1 MVDFRLRVKITG
13 PEFDTRDGGQLLVV
27 LAMIN
32 DLPNALGNL
41 DRFVS
46 RPAGNTTG
54 S

>member
-1 MVDFRLRVKITG
+1 MVDSDCASKITG
-13 PEFDTRDGGQLLVV
+13 TEFDTRDGGQLLVV

-41 DRFVS
+41 DRVVS

-54 S
+54 A